1 MRHETFLPRPYPSAF
16 ALYFL
21 LAVLLAAAAPSRARA
36 QNNLSG
42 FNRER
47 ARDILEAVKTDIK
60 KNYYDQGYHGVDL
73 DARFKAADEKL
84 KQATSLGQ
92 AWGIIAQVLVDFD
105 DSHTFFVPPS
115 RPARIEYGW
124 QMKMV
129 GDKCFVSAVKPK
141 SDAEAKGLQV
151 GDEVWTVDGFG
162 PVRENL
168 WKMKYFYYSLRP
180 RGGHHRRQA

>member
-1 MRHETFLPRPYPSAF
+1 MRHETFLPRTCRPAF
-16 ALYFL
+16 ALYVL
-21 LAVLLAAAAPSRARA
+21 LVVLLAAVAPSRARA

-47 ARDILEAVKTDIK
+47 ARDILEAVKADIK

-73 DARFKAADEKL
+73 DARFKAADERL

-115 RPARIEYGW
+115 RPARTE
-124 QMKMV
+124 KV
-129 GDKCFVSAVKPK
+129 
-141 SDAEAKGLQV
+141 E
-151 GDEVWTVDGFG
+151 GFG
-162 PVRENL
+162 ENRFTRAPGRGQTWRL
-168 WKMKYFYYSLRP
+168 GCRP
-180 RGGHHRRQA
+180 AVVGVAAVE

>member
-1 MRHETFLPRPYPSAF
+1 MRHETFLPRTCRPAF
-16 ALYFL
+16 ALYVL

-47 ARDILEAVKTDIK
+47 ARDILEAVKSDIK

-73 DARFKAADEKL
+73 DARFKAADERL

-115 RPARIEYGW
+115 RPARTEYGW

-141 SDAEAKGLQV
+141 SDAEKKGLQV

-168 WKMKYFYYSLRP
+168 WKMKYFYYSLRA
-180 RGGHHRRQA
+180 RGDHRRRQA